1 MSKRI
6 SRVVAYLLSI
16 GLILAIWGSLFFNR
30 PYNPNNIGL
39 YQTGK
44 YGELLLIVFG
54 FMLLGA
60 IDLPINFRQGAKVWL
75 TGYIG
80 LFIVQVIICAIN
92 YDQFKMWQ
100 LFGMFLPIISGVS
113 PIFTGLVIFFFLKKY
128 FATFLDHFTYQQS
141 GIILTFIS
149 FLIWAISGTGI
160 GLASNVFGP
169 LLIIA
174 GVWGMW
180 LKRQEYSLRRA
191 IICFICFI
199 GLSGF
204 IIWSNQ
210 TLLLQFPDV
219 QKSMPAGMTFL
230 DYPLSAVMLLS
241 SGLLFYSL
249 KIFVPFIK
257 QFLFN
262 NIFLALIITGSPIFI
277 TYFNYLPSGKKA
289 RSIVIFI
296 CLLLVVFY
304 SVVIEYGLNKLKLGQ
319 KIIQVFDQDNLGKLM
334 VNIWKNVKSYLGRHK
349 LFFWT
354 FLYFIILAWLSIFIV
369 SKQGRIDGLNSQN
382 IFWYILAQRMFVP
395 ILTALFLLALFAI
408 ILFITT
414 RYWVSLS
421 LVTVIIL
428 GLAIADQIKIS
439 LRGEPIYP
447 TELKEALNANT
458 LLGMI
463 DPSIITATVIGIA
476 IIIGITIFFEIKFP
490 HRVGSI
496 KSRLIGFILG
506 VLLWCTPSQFNN
518 PNSPIYYLSRAFD
531 NNPIY
536 SAPTVDAEI
545 NGPLL
550 MLFDYSNVATMDKPT
565 GYSQTAI
572 RKIEQ
577 KYKKQAE
584 IINQNRSN
592 KLGNQTMIFNLSES
606 FTDPLNFP
614 TAKLAS
620 GVSDPMKYIR
630 NLSETTTSGKMLSGG
645 YGGGTAKMEYESL
658 TGFNIGTLKG
668 QIMPYQ
674 QIVPSYPFYP
684 SLGMNYAYSSAIHPF
699 FGTYYSRQSVYKT
712 FGFDKFVFI
721 GSKYKI
727 HHQKKLGKSWYLS
740 DETLYRNAE
749 DQLAEHKGSQFINLI
764 SMQNH
769 LPYNNWYSHN
779 EYLNKIK
786 LGLPQT
792 SGIDPQSFAT
802 YTKGVQY
809 TDQAVENFI
818 KRIDKINRPI
828 IFVFYGDHYPA
839 IIDQNELNNYPIQLH
854 ATNYFIYANKY
865 AREHG
870 AKNKVSN
877 SKYVSTADF
886 IPMALEQGNIK
897 VSPFQAL
904 LTQVQKELP
913 AITIDYKAG
922 SGIEFVDQNGKEVS
936 EKSLTKK
943 QKQLLHDYEL
953 IQYDMSQ
960 GNGYTLKANKSF
972 YKSAN

>member
-6 SRVVAYLLSI
+6 TKYFTWLLSL
-16 GLILAIWGSLFFNR
+16 GLIFAIWVSLFFNR
-30 PYNPNNIGL
+30 PYHPNNIGL

-44 YGELLLIVFG
+44 YGQLFLIVFG

-60 IDLPINFRQGAKVWL
+60 INLPAKFKQAGKVWL

-80 LFIVQVIICAIN
+80 LFILQVIICAIN
-92 YDQFKMWQ
+92 YSQFKMWQ
-100 LFGMFLPIISGVS
+100 VFGMLLPLIAGVS
-113 PIFTGLVIFFFLKKY
+113 PIFTGIVIFFLLKKY
-128 FATFLDHFTYQQS
+128 FDYFLDHFSKRQS
-141 GIILTFIS
+141 GIILVFVS
-149 FLIWAISGTGI
+149 LVIWAVSGSGI
-160 GLASNVFGP
+160 GLASNLFGL

-180 LKRQEYSLRRA
+180 LKRQEYKINWA
-191 IICFICFI
+191 IFSFVAFIFLSIFI
-199 GLSGF
+199 V
-204 IIWSNQ
+204 WSNQ

-230 DYPLSAVMLLS
+230 DYPPSAVMLLS
-241 SGLLFYSL
+241 SGLLLYSL
-249 KIFVPFIK
+249 KFFVPFVN
-257 QFLFN
+257 QYLFN
-262 NIFLALIITGSPIFI
+262 NIYLALIITESPIFV

-289 RSIVIFI
+289 RLLAILI
-296 CLLLVVFY
+296 CLVLIAIY
-304 SVVIEYGLNKLKLGQ
+304 SIAINYGLKKLVFMQKIVNIFDQKSLGQ
-319 KIIQVFDQDNLGKLM
+319 IIIVAWDKVIAYIKQ
-334 VNIWKNVKSYLGRHK
+334 HK

-354 FLYFIILAWLSIFIV
+354 CLYLLILAWLSIFIV
-369 SKQGRIDGLNSQN
+369 SKQGRINGLNSQN

-395 ILTALFLLALFAI
+395 ILTALFLLALFGI
-408 ILFITT
+408 FVFITT

-421 LVTVIIL
+421 LVTVFII

-447 TELKEALNANT
+447 TELREALNANT

-463 DPSIITATVIGIA
+463 NPGIIVAAVIGLL
-476 IIIGITIFFEIKFP
+476 IIVAITIFLEIKFP
-490 HRVGSI
+490 QHVGTI
-496 KSRLIGFILG
+496 KSRLIGLVLG
-506 VLLWCTPSQFNN
+506 FLLWCTPSQFNN
-518 PNSPIYYLSRAFD
+518 LNSPIYYLSRAFD
-531 NNPIY
+531 NSPIY

-550 MLFDYSNVATMDKPT
+550 MLFDYSNVATMDKPA
-565 GYSQTAI
+565 GYSQAAI
-572 RKIEQ
+572 TRLEQ
-577 KYKKQAE
+577 KYRQKAKV
-584 IINQNRSN
+584 INQDRTN
-592 KLGNQTMIFNLSES
+592 KLGDQTMIFNLSES
-606 FTDPLNFP
+606 FTDPLDFP
-614 TAKLAS
+614 TVKLKS
-620 GVSDPMKYIR
+620 GVADPMKFIR
-630 NLSETTTSGKMLSGG
+630 HLSQQTTSGKMLSGG

-712 FGFDKFVFI
+712 LGFDKFVFI

-727 HHQKKLGKSWYLS
+727 HHQKKLGESWYLS

-749 DQLAEHKGSQFINLI
+749 DQLSSHKGSQFINLI

-769 LPYNNWYSHN
+769 LPYNNWYSNN

-786 LGLPQT
+786 VDLPQT
-792 SGIDPQSFAT
+792 KGIDSQSLAT

-809 TDQAVENFI
+809 TDQAVEDFI
-818 KRIDKINRPI
+818 KQIDKLNRPI

-839 IIDQNELNNYPIQLH
+839 IIDQSKLNNYPIQLH

-870 AKNKVSN
+870 AKNKVGDSN
-877 SKYVSTADF
+877 YVSTADF

-913 AITIDYKAG
+913 AITVNYKAG
-922 SGIEFVDQNGKEVS
+922 TGIEFVDQNGKEVS

-943 QKQLLHDYEL
+943 QRQLLHDYEL

-960 GNGYTLKANKSF
+960 GEGYTLKANKSF